1 MIDKSELNEKILPMI
16 REVITDVK
24 KAVVG
29 KDEIIVKMIL
39 AIIADG
45 HILLEDI
52 PGVGKTT
59 LALAVSDALSLKF
72 NRIQFTPDVMP
83 SDVTGYNVYNRQTG
97 TFDFFEGAVF
107 ANILLAD
114 ELNRTSGKT
123 QSALLEA
130 MEEESVTVDG
140 VTRDL
145 PHPFTVIATQ
155 NPTGSVGTAMLPES
169 QLDRFMIRLSL
180 GYPARDDEVQILRQK
195 AAAAKP
201 RAGKVISADDVMYLR
216 DVVRKMETDD
226 KIYEYI
232 ADLAKATRESSNLL
246 MGISPRGSL
255 SLAALARSVA
265 MLRGRTFVLPE
276 DVRYIWEDTVTH
288 RVILTH
294 NAKISGITP
303 TAAMRKILTDV
314 PVPKL

>member
-1 MIDKSELNEKILPMI
+1 
-16 REVITDVK
+16 
-24 KAVVG
+24 
-29 KDEIIVKMIL
+29 MIL

-59 LALAVSDALSLKF
+59 IALAVSDALSLKF
-72 NRIQFTPDVMP
+72 KRIQFTPDVMP
-83 SDVTGYNVYNRQTG
+83 SDVTGYNVYNRQSG
-97 TFDFFEGAVF
+97 GVDFFEGAVF

-130 MEEESVTVDG
+130 MEEEAVTVDG
-140 VTRDL
+140 VTRFL

-180 GYPARDDEVQILRQK
+180 GYPSRDDEVAILRQK
-195 AAAAKP
+195 AAGIKP
-201 RAGKVISADDVMYLR
+201 RAGKVIAAEDVVYLR
-216 DVVRKMETDD
+216 EKAREVVTDD
-226 KIYEYI
+226 RVFEYI
-232 ADLAKATRESSNLL
+232 SDLAKATRESKDLI

-255 SLAALARSVA
+255 SLAALARVVA
-265 MLRGRTFVLPE
+265 MLKGRTFVLPE
-276 DVRYIWEDTVTH
+276 DIRYIWEDTVTH
-288 RVILTH
+288 RVILSH
-294 NAKISGITP
+294 NAKTSGITA
-303 TAAMRKILTDV
+303 TATVKKIIADV